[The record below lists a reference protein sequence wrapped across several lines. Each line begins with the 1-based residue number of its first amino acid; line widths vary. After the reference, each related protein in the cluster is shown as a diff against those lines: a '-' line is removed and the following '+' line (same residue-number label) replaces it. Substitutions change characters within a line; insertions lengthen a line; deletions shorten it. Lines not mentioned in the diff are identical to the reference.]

1 VASLVAFTCLPRAIL
16 LLTRRRAAGSSA
28 APRWAF
34 WLGVASLAWFGT
46 LIGAWLLSPI
56 TGVPWYRALPIGLV
70 ERGLV
75 LSEVAAVFALGIW
88 VITAPRRTRVPLS
101 ASPGRTAPVG

>member
-1 VASLVAFTCLPRAIL
+1 MEP
-16 LLTRRRAAGSSA
+16 GA

-34 WLGVASLAWFGT
+34 WLAAAALAWFGT
-46 LIGAWLLSPI
+46 LIGAWLLSPV

-75 LSEVAAVFALGIW
+75 LCEVGAVVALGVW
-88 VITAPRRTRVPLS
+88 VVSATRRSRVPS
-101 ASPGRTAPVG
+101 ASPVRTAPAR